1 MGICY
6 IIGHQSFIGCMYY
19 KYLFPIC
26 LLTFPFLYVFLV
38 SYSAFLRALVCCGPG
53 HPLNIYLGFACTCDE
68 LELGVGN
75 LKENVGDYGKLVSPL
90 PEESRMRCFMSITR
104 CGGNGLNYPEGFTCL
119 CIGKGVWIHH
129 PAETTGYSPAL
140 SASGKE
146 MELS

>member
-1 MGICY
+1 MFGTVEI
-6 IIGHQSFIGCMYY
+6 
-19 KYLFPIC
+19 
-26 LLTFPFLYVFLV
+26 LLTLLFNILSQFTIVPGSNYFLV

-119 CIGKGVWIHH
+119 CIGKGV
-129 PAETTGYSPAL
+129 
-140 SASGKE
+140 
-146 MELS
+146 